1 MVIGDLLYA
10 AALWLLVGA
19 AAAWYFSR
27 AAQRLRQ
34 PRRSDAGSQALTQ
47 AQRAER
53 RRHEPGILDAA
64 AVLHAMR
71 VDEHA

>member
-1 MVIGDLLYA
+1 MLIDDVLYV
-10 AALWLLVGA
+10 AALWLLVGT

-34 PRRSDAGSQALTQ
+34 PPGGGVERHALSD
-47 AQRAER
+47 RAEP

-64 AVLHAMR
+64 TLLHAMR
-71 VDEHA
+71 VDE